1 LVVVGV
7 YTVAFSYILKVPTP
21 AFVLYLVSGLLAWGY
36 FAAAVSASTGAVID
50 SGSLVK
56 SVCFPRAILP
66 IATVLF
72 NLAQFVLTC
81 AAAIPV
87 ALLIYGLAPTWSMLA
102 WPVLVVLQTLM
113 CIGLALLLST
123 FTAFFR
129 DIRHLLDIALQV
141 LFWMT
146 PIIYESKMVPPALR
160 ALSFLSP
167 MTPFALGYHQSLYYR
182 HWPDATVWIAACA
195 YASLACVIGFV
206 VFRRHEEQFT
216 ELL

>member
-1 LVVVGV
+1 MVNPLVVVGV
-7 YTVAFSYILKVPTP
+7 YTVAFGYILKVPTP

-87 ALLIYGLAPTWSMLA
+87 ALLHLRARADMVHVGMAGPRGPSNPDVHRA
-102 WPVLVVLQTLM
+102 
-113 CIGLALLLST
+113 GAAALDVHRLFPRTSGT
-123 FTAFFR
+123 CWTSR
-129 DIRHLLDIALQV
+129 CN

-160 ALSFLSP
+160 AVSFLSP

-182 HWPDATVWIAACA
+182 HWPDATVWMRP
-195 YASLACVIGFV
+195 VPT
-206 VFRRHEEQFT
+206 RR
-216 ELL
+216 LPA